1 MSGFIN
7 PNDLETFLQLDDLKG
22 NFAEDL
28 QRMQAEKQPDVEI
41 DDDFPANDEL
51 ADGDEDY
58 SVDRFRN
65 KDGGLTFEGEE
76 GWEEGDSDEDEEGD
90 AEDAEDEGSQDED
103 EVDEAPEAQEDDSDV
118 EYEEGDA
125 YDVDYETVITL
136 PDGRELTIEEL
147 AGGYQEGTAITQR
160 EEQLQQHIATFEE
173 RVSGLKNVLD
183 LAQLEADR
191 VIQDYEGFD
200 WEELAASDPQAYVE
214 NSRFLERYKARKAE
228 LVNAQNKLQQEAANK
243 EQEVYQAK
251 CIECVNVLKR
261 EIPNWDENLYQG
273 LMQYAIDL
281 GATEEEIL
289 KENRPSVF
297 LALHKAYQFDKG
309 KQQVMAK
316 IKRPGAPK
324 KVVKTTGAKSP
335 TSNKPDNAK
344 AAKAF
349 AEGRISHE
357 DAFKYLA
364 D

>member
-1 MSGFIN
+1 MSDYIN
-7 PNDLETFLQLDDLKG
+7 TNDFEAFLQLDDLKG
-22 NFAEDL
+22 NFAGEL
-28 QRMQAEKQPDVEI
+28 EKLQAEKETPVEI
-41 DDDFPANDEL
+41 DDDFPEHDDVV
-51 ADGDEDY
+51 DGDEDFGI
-58 SVDRFRN
+58 DRFKN
-65 KDGGLTFEGEE
+65 KDGGVTFEDEDGWEDSEEEETEEGEDNPEEVPEKQEPEVEETGEE
-76 GWEEGDSDEDEEGD
+76 
-90 AEDAEDEGSQDED
+90 
-103 EVDEAPEAQEDDSDV
+103 V
-118 EYEEGDA
+118 EYEDGDA
-125 YDVDYETVITL
+125 YDVDYETLITL

-160 EEQLQQHIATFEE
+160 EEQLQQHIASFEE

-200 WEELAASDPQAYVE
+200 WEELAANDTNAYVE
-214 NSRFLERYKARKAE
+214 NARFLDRYKQRKAE
-228 LVNAQNKLQQEAANK
+228 LVAAQQRIQAEHDKK
-243 EQEVYQAK
+243 EQEVFVAK
-251 CIECVNVLKR
+251 CTECVNILKR
-261 EIPNWDENLYQG
+261 DIPNWDENLYQG

-324 KVVKTTGAKSP
+324 RVVKGTGAKPKPSQE
-335 TSNKPDNAK
+335 PDNAK
-344 AAKAF
+344 VARAF
-349 AEGRISHE
+349 SEGRINNE
-357 DAFKYLA
+357 QAFKYLV

>member
-28 QRMQAEKQPDVEI
+28 QRMQAEKEPEVEI
-41 DDDFPANDEL
+41 DDTFPADTEF

-65 KDGGLTFEGEE
+65 KEGGLTFEDEDGWEGETEENEE
-76 GWEEGDSDEDEEGD
+76 GEVEETEDDE
-90 AEDAEDEGSQDED
+90 SQEAD
-103 EVDEAPEAQEDDSDV
+103 EVDEVTEETEEPV

-228 LVNAQNKLQQEAANK
+228 LVAAQNRLQQEAANK
-243 EQEVYQAK
+243 EQEVFQAK

-281 GATEEEIL
+281 GATEEDIL

-324 KVVKTTGAKSP
+324 KVVKTTGAKAK
-335 TSNKPDNAK
+335 TSNQPDNAK

-349 AEGRISHE
+349 AEGRIGHE
-357 DAFKYLA
+357 DAFKYLV